1 LKSIKLEI
9 CNALGEE
16 NLAFLG
22 YSDTELVKIEKLYD
36 VVVDGQFKVFLTE
49 MGKSDGGVIG
59 DYDILLYRSR
69 LSLRSHILF
78 QASFFTSMQEIGAY
92 DYLHNKPFVFAR
104 LSETY
109 YYFLQTSNRDDLVY
123 LYDENEDTVSATGET
138 LFEFLIKLAISYK
151 GRPRIL
157 TQGNLIEI

>member
-1 LKSIKLEI
+1 MKSIKLEI

-36 VVVDGQFKVFLTE
+36 VVIDGQFKVFLAE
-49 MGKSDGGVIG
+49 MGKSYGGVIG
-59 DYDILLYRSR
+59 DYDMLLYRSR

-92 DYLHNKPFVFAR
+92 DYLNKPFVFAL

-109 YYFLQTSNRDDLVY
+109 YYFLQTSKRDDLVY
-123 LYDENEDTVSATGET
+123 LYDENEDTVSPTGET
-138 LFEFLIKLAISYK
+138 LFEFLIKLAVSYK
-151 GRPRIL
+151 GKPRVV